1 MREIVHI
8 PLYLDGLIKL
18 QKIILLKKSLIKG
31 WFNKRDL
38 TKNKNNIKR
47 LFKGRELLLVDKLIK
62 IRKIRND
69 EVFKVFVIYFVK
81 YIY

>member
-8 PLYLDGLIKL
+8 PLYLDGLSKL
-18 QKIILLKKSLIKG
+18 QKIILLKKYLIKG

-38 TKNKNNIKR
+38 TKNKNNIKK
-47 LFKGRELLLVDKLIK
+47 LFKGRELLLADKLIE

-81 YIY
+81 SIY